1 MEQKKKYSSIELSSN
16 FSIQQFIEIF
26 SGIDEQI
33 FQLHQ
38 CSSDDFLGLNSDFKH
53 YFKQSKLISDNA
65 SQIFN
70 ELAKSESAGLLRE
83 IETFY
88 KEIKHIQSAFS
99 NLLDNSIKQLSQI
112 LSLLDKLYLPVKNLN
127 QDLLT
132 LKILL
137 TNLKIFSSANP
148 SSANSLD
155 EIVQKFNRVINDF
168 KTYSFQN
175 ESNLEQLK
183 EHVMATYTKFETIRN
198 SSVKDLDLI
207 LNNVHMGIILFAEKH
222 EEVSR
227 LIPQL
232 SKQTENSSK
241 SIADIITNLQYH
253 DIIRQKMEHVHA
265 THKKLLAELDDT
277 AKTKEKDSLDNTDI
291 LLLKIR
297 DIANLQS
304 AQLVYANKEYQS
316 AIEVITDKFMNIGN
330 NMTIIASMCHEIYL
344 SQDNSN
350 EFHMQGFI
358 TRLKSSASVLNR
370 FLSATNDY
378 TLHID
383 QLFAQVGHATK
394 SVTVFSNSIVNLK
407 DVFTSTHK
415 AFSETDLND
424 KKLDESLKHIQNLYK
439 DVEGFEEIIK
449 DGFSKVELIANQ
461 FLPENSKTLAQ
472 AKITGMFAQSADSMN
487 SIIEKLNDKNAKID
501 SLLSKSISISKTIL
515 KDINES
521 IGKVKYYD
529 FFEKVIVDIIG
540 EFNHI
545 HRLLKTEVNF
555 KNEEDLEDVR
565 KSYTMASEHKIHN
578 QVIKGLDEEGVVDLF
593 DEDIDTDDDN
603 LELF

>member
-424 KKLDESLKHIQNLYK
+424 KKLGESLKHIQNLYK